1 MFANAANMKNLFFE
15 NPNDADIKEIGDIFY
30 IRDAIIPI
38 DTSDIK
44 DVLEG
49 ADNAIVLHGK
59 ATGYNRC
66 ADAIEDAVLHI
77 CTIAKDYDLFSAT
90 NVIIFISSPK
100 EAPMLMSEIEAI
112 NTFVQ
117 MFSPITQWRWG
128 LEESK
133 EITDMKVTVIASNL
147 KKKFR
152 IWRANIPRDKAN
164 GSDRMR
170 NPWLYIK
177 LSMEEEN
184 VNKTVLH
191 DMIVHYFE

>member
-1 MFANAANMKNLFFE
+1 MFANVANMKNLFLE
-15 NPNDADIKEIGDIFY
+15 NPNDEDIKVIGDIFY
-30 IRDAIIPI
+30 LRDAIIPI

-44 DVLEG
+44 EVLEG

-66 ADAIEDAVLHI
+66 ADAIEDTVLHI

-147 KKKFR
+147 KKK
-152 IWRANIPRDKAN
+152 
-164 GSDRMR
+164 
-170 NPWLYIK
+170 
-177 LSMEEEN
+177 
-184 VNKTVLH
+184 
-191 DMIVHYFE
+191 